1 MTTCIDQVVEEEYQ
15 YDSHSHSI
23 YNTWALAMLVQW
35 LLALP
40 PKERSWLA
48 ERLYDI
54 ISFSAHNRQRCCG
67 AGLITVVVEVICAS
81 QEEGGFSE
89 EVEGQLI
96 STEIDT
102 LLDCGPRSVQSCWFT
117 F

>member
-1 MTTCIDQVVEEEYQ
+1 MISHVNQVVEGEYQ
-15 YDSHSHSI
+15 YESHTHSI
-23 YNTWALAMLVQW
+23 YNTWALAMLLHW
-35 LLALP
+35 LRTLLA
-40 PKERSWLA
+40 KERAWLA

-89 EVEGQLI
+89 EVEGQL
-96 STEIDT
+96 
-102 LLDCGPRSVQSCWFT
+102 VYF
-117 F
+117 